1 MLPVGSP
8 DCTHELMQRTPSR
21 GPEPHECGR
30 QVKWSPET
38 SMSWSLEPV
47 DVSPYVAK
55 GIKVADGV
63 KVAERLTLTWRDYAG
78 STGWDDVSVSVLERG
93 RGRQRRRPRRR
104 DVRRTPPATAG
115 CGDGGT
121 GRGPRTAGSR
131 WGRVGGGDG
140 QDTASCLAARG
151 GRQPSCLRDSSPA
164 RPTPDFCPTE
174 L

>member
-1 MLPVGSP
+1 MLLVGSP

-63 KVAERLTLTWRDYAG
+63 KVAKRLTLTWRDYAG

-121 GRGPRTAGSR
+121 GRGPRTAGGR
-131 WGRVGGGDG
+131 WGRVGGGERPG
-140 QDTASCLAARG
+140 HSFLPGSSRREAA
-151 GRQPSCLRDSSPA
+151 QPPL
-164 RPTPDFCPTE
+164 
-174 L
+174 